1 MSKVYGKIEENENGW
16 SFEGVTLQHL
26 KDLVKAADNDEID
39 SIEEY
44 FGDLA
49 ILPVILKDLI
59 SDIEGSK

>member
-1 MSKVYGKIEENENGW
+1 MSKVYGNIEENENGW

-26 KDLVKAADNDEID
+26 KDLVAATEREELD

-49 ILPVILKDLI
+49 ILPAIIKDLI
-59 SDIEGSK
+59 SEVEDKQ

>member
-26 KDLVKAADNDEID
+26 KDLVAATEREELD

-49 ILPVILKDLI
+49 ILPAIIKDLI
-59 SDIEGSK
+59 SEVEDK